1 MRKYLLVV
9 LVLLALC
16 LCISCSAETLLSFD
30 SIHAQITLD
39 ESKYII
45 LTQDNLDKHQEWM
58 SNRNITP
65 ESLLEDWN
73 ERGVLLQAWT
83 LDSDSCLELTAVTDE
98 WSEKYFDLDQ
108 QTKAIRASYRS
119 AHLKGTIGSNDGY
132 KYQSAEWKNTDQYG
146 RFLMLKYKRTSNG
159 TTTRGYA
166 RRAVRN
172 GYTITLDNKV
182 FGRAL
187 KTQDLAALNKAIGT
201 WHFTT
206 VLPVTTQSS
215 QTGEMITASNG
226 TASSAG
232 ITANAIFTSEP
243 PAETNTGS
251 FKVKGT
257 CTPNLHLIAVLM
269 RMSSSEPL
277 RLETDASKKGNFTI
291 DVKLPEEGTW
301 LMTLTFKDG
310 TQTVG
315 ETVFHTTSYSST
327 TLPVNLDHEVPE
339 VFPSDKYTL
348 SGKTIKGVTIQCI
361 VEGAGFSKQVKTNN
375 SGAFSFKIPT
385 EADGDYHI
393 ILTFQKKGYA
403 TRRFTYNVKR
413 EMTAE
418 QKNEVVRSTA
428 VKPAYSTLTK
438 KLTNYVGRY
447 MTYNLYLTDIVQNN
461 EEWVLF
467 MAMRSLKTGYKD
479 IVVVTTTE
487 DPGNLAIGS
496 QYRIYG
502 QLVGNYEVQNA
513 EGGSSYYPCFELL
526 FFGA

>member
-1 MRKYLLVV
+1 MRKNLLVV
-9 LVLLALC
+9 IMLLALSIC
-16 LCISCSAETLLSFD
+16 AAASSETLMNFD

-39 ESKYII
+39 ESVYII
-45 LTQDNLDKHQEWM
+45 LTPDNLEKHQEWM
-58 SNRNITP
+58 ANRNITQ

-73 ERGVLLQAWT
+73 ARGVLMQAWT
-83 LDSDSCLELTAVTDE
+83 LDSDSCLELTAVSDE
-98 WSEKYFDLDQ
+98 WSQKYFDLDQ

-119 AHLKGTIGSNDGY
+119 AHLKGTIGQNDGY
-132 KYQSAEWKNTDQYG
+132 KYQSAEWKNTKQYG
-146 RFLMLKYKRTSNG
+146 RFLMLKYKRVSNG

-182 FGRAL
+182 FGRSL
-187 KTQDLAALNKAIGT
+187 KTQDLNALNKAIGT
-201 WHFTT
+201 WHFTS
-206 VLPVTTQSS
+206 VLPVETNTASA
-215 QTGEMITASNG
+215 GEMVSVDGNSTSA
-226 TASSAG
+226 ASSA
-232 ITANAIFTSEP
+232 NAKYTSEP
-243 PAETNTGS
+243 PYETDTGS

-257 CTPNLHLIAVLM
+257 CNPNLHIIGVLM

-277 RLETDASKKGNFTI
+277 RLETDASKKGSFTF

-315 ETVFHTTSYSST
+315 ETVFHTTNYSST
-327 TLPVNLDHEVPE
+327 VLPVNFDEEMPE
-339 VFPSDKYTL
+339 IFPSDKYTL

-361 VEGAGFSKQVKTNN
+361 VEGSGYSKQVRTNN
-375 SGAFSFKIPT
+375 SGAFSFKFST
-385 EADGDYHI
+385 ETDGDYRI

-413 EMTAE
+413 EMSEAE
-418 QKNEVVRSTA
+418 KLEAVKNSA

-447 MTYNLYLTDIVQNN
+447 MTYNLYLTDIVQSGD
-461 EEWVLF
+461 EYVLF
-467 MAMRSLKTGYKD
+467 MAMRSLKSGYKD
-479 IVVVTTTE
+479 IVVVTTKE
-487 DPGNLAIGS
+487 DPGNLTVGN

-513 EGGSSYYPCFELL
+513 EGGSSYYPCFDLIT
-526 FFGA
+526 FGS